1 MSKPPPS
8 PPSLSGVQD
17 WFLKNGLPWD
27 AGMELKLSKS
37 GLECLEH
44 LNVFESQEWDLF
56 FEDYCYTKVQK
67 RLAKAVFNKLK
78 KEGDVD
84 PKNCTTKMIICQA
97 ALKHPPR
104 SVTPLKSQ
112 RTKLNSVGLTHSLIP
127 ACEVKRQR
135 LELRKQ
141 AEEELIGKLSDEITP
156 VSNGNDT
163 NPPTHEP
170 VEDNISD
177 YNFFDDDG
185 DIFPTLG
192 SKTEEPMIS
201 LRPSNCRACG

>member
-1 MSKPPPS
+1 MSKPPS
-8 PPSLSGVQD
+8 APPSLSGVQE

-27 AGMELKLSKS
+27 AGMELKSSKS

-112 RTKLNSVGLTHSLIP
+112 RTKLNSMGLTRSVIP
-127 ACEVKRQR
+127 DRYFKRQQ
-135 LELRKQ
+135 LEQKKQ
-141 AEEELIGKLSDEITP
+141 SEEDFNGKIGNDIMPMTY
-156 VSNGNDT
+156 GNDT
-163 NPPTHEP
+163 KPPKYEP
-170 VEDNISD
+170 GEDNGSD
-177 YNFFDDDG
+177 NNNVDNDN
-185 DIFPTLG
+185 DIFPTPG
-192 SKTEEPMIS
+192 GDI
-201 LRPSNCRACG
+201 